1 MNRGWT
7 TCAGSAAT
15 LGLSPHLQKV
25 AVSTGLVQTQAL
37 MAIKKPNALKNG
49 MDLFYIFNENQML
62 LLLPGP
68 QQSAIAQGE
77 S

>member
-7 TCAGSAAT
+7 TWAGSTAS
-15 LGLSPHLQKV
+15 LGSSPHLQKV

-37 MAIKKPNALKNG
+37 MATRKLNALKNG

-68 QQSAIAQGE
+68 QQSAITQSE
-77 S
+77 P